1 MSAAG
6 ASAACPAAS
15 RESNGY
21 TTAAWL
27 DCFSLSCAAPTSKS
41 TATSNLPAA
50 VPPAASSPA
59 RAPAE
64 TPSCSSDS
72 SSMAPA
78 TTADDHQP
86 GLDGPRPAKMVKPSP
101 DECAAVLEQQQQQR
115 QHQVSSSPG
124 SPVRRPEPD
133 QMPQLA
139 VDDEDEFDDSDSAVG
154 SDSDEHSL
162 QSLTSSIT
170 SYVYRNG
177 RRYASFR
184 EGRYCLPNDEAESD
198 RHDFLQHIYGMLFG
212 GRLIFAPISH
222 QPERIL
228 DIGTG
233 TGIWALDVA
242 EFVAPFALL
251 TVGVFRT
258 YAAVS
263 AYPATHVIGT
273 DISPIQP
280 TWVSPN
286 ISFEIDDAES
296 DWTFRQRFDLI
307 HFQNLNGAIRDWR
320 RLFSQIYDNLMPGGY
335 VEAKETDVY
344 ATCDDNSIPEDC
356 HLRQWESNCIKACS
370 LIGQTLTAPEN
381 VKQWM
386 IEAGFVD
393 VKEEQFKLPINP
405 WPKDPELKLAGRYQQ
420 VQYSDALQP
429 YALGLLVEVLG
440 WSREE
445 MELFLVGLR
454 KDLANR
460 ALHGYNIVRVITGR
474 KPGMGKRK
482 FSDTE

>member
-1 MSAAG
+1 MAHS
-6 ASAACPAAS
+6 
-15 RESNGY
+15 
-21 TTAAWL
+21 TTAE
-27 DCFSLSCAAPTSKS
+27 DQP
-41 TATSNLPAA
+41 
-50 VPPAASSPA
+50 
-59 RAPAE
+59 E
-64 TPSCSSDS
+64 T
-72 SSMAPA
+72 
-78 TTADDHQP
+78 
-86 GLDGPRPAKMVKPSP
+86 DGPRPSKLVKPSP
-101 DECAAVLEQQQQQR
+101 DESVAVAAEQA
-115 QHQVSSSPG
+115 STG
-124 SPVRRPEPD
+124 SPVRRPEPED
-133 QMPQLA
+133 APQLA
-139 VDDEDEFDDSDSAVG
+139 PDEDDEFDDSDSAVG
-154 SDSDEHSL
+154 SDGDENSL

-212 GRLIFAPISH
+212 GRLIFAPISDS
-222 QPERIL
+222 PERIL

-233 TGIWALDVA
+233 TGK
-242 EFVAPFALL
+242 
-251 TVGVFRT
+251 
-258 YAAVS
+258 
-263 AYPATHVIGT
+263 
-273 DISPIQP
+273 
-280 TWVSPN
+280 VSPN

-296 DWTFRQRFDLI
+296 EWTFRQRFDLI

-320 RLFSQIYDNLMPGGY
+320 RLLSQIYDNLMPGGY

-344 ATCDDNSIPEDC
+344 ATCDDDSIPEDC

-381 VKQWM
+381 VKRWM
-386 IEAGFVD
+386 QEAGFVD
-393 VKEEQFKLPINP
+393 VKEEQFKLPINT

-440 WSREE
+440 WSKEE

-460 ALHGYNIVRVITGR
+460 ALHGYNIVRVITAR

-482 FSDTE
+482 FSETE

>member
-1 MSAAG
+1 MAAAG
-6 ASAACPAAS
+6 ASAASPAAS

-21 TTAAWL
+21 TTAPWL
-27 DCFSLSCAAPTSKS
+27 DCFSFSCAAAPTS
-41 TATSNLPAA
+41 TATSNSPATISA
-50 VPPAASSPA
+50 PPAASSPA

-64 TPSCSSDS
+64 TETTETPPSCSSDS

-78 TTADDHQP
+78 TTADDHHQP
-86 GLDGPRPAKMVKPSP
+86 GLDGPRPAKMVKPSLP
-101 DECAAVLEQQQQQR
+101 DECAAAGEQQQQQL
-115 QHQVSSSPG
+115 QQQKHQISSSPG

-139 VDDEDEFDDSDSAVG
+139 VDEEDEFDDSDSAVG

-177 RRYASFR
+177 RRYASFK

-212 GRLIFAPISH
+212 GRLIFAPISD

-242 EFVAPFALL
+242 D
-251 TVGVFRT
+251 
-258 YAAVS
+258 

-286 ISFEIDDAES
+286 VSFEIDDAES

-381 VKQWM
+381 VKKWM

>member
-1 MSAAG
+1 
-6 ASAACPAAS
+6 
-15 RESNGY
+15 
-21 TTAAWL
+21 
-27 DCFSLSCAAPTSKS
+27 
-41 TATSNLPAA
+41 
-50 VPPAASSPA
+50 
-59 RAPAE
+59 
-64 TPSCSSDS
+64 
-72 SSMAPA
+72 MAPA
-78 TTADDHQP
+78 TTADDQP
-86 GLDGPRPAKMVKPSP
+86 VLDGPRPSKMVKPSP
-101 DECAAVLEQQQQQR
+101 DESVEQLKQQK
-115 QHQVSSSPG
+115 QHHHDSSSSPG
-124 SPVRRPEPD
+124 SPVRQPEPD
-133 QMPQLA
+133 QVPQLA

-184 EGRYCLPNDEAESD
+184 EGRYCLPNDEVSVPLLVGCAFLTTPKAESD

-212 GRLIFAPISH
+212 GRLIFAPISEE
-222 QPERIL
+222 PKRIL
-228 DIGTG
+228 DVGTG
-233 TGIWALDVA
+233 TD
-242 EFVAPFALL
+242 
-251 TVGVFRT
+251 
-258 YAAVS
+258 S

-280 TWVSPN
+280 TC
-286 ISFEIDDAES
+286 
-296 DWTFRQRFDLI
+296 
-307 HFQNLNGAIRDWR
+307 
-320 RLFSQIYDNLMPGGY
+320 NLMPGGY

-381 VKQWM
+381 VKRWM
-386 IEAGFVD
+386 TDAGFVD
-393 VKEEQFKLPINP
+393 VKEEQFKLPINT

-460 ALHGYNIVRVITGR
+460 AFHGYNIVRVITGR